1 REKQGQ
7 VDLEK
12 NLTRTIPPRCSF
24 FLVSALRV
32 TTPQDT
38 INHDQRSDL
47 KMPSSIEPL
56 SLPSSTITP
65 AQTTFEDGVPE
76 IKDVP
81 ALGPK
86 KTGSPSKPLPKRLS
100 HRSSWLRYPHWPASS
115 SSTQC
120 LPTSENCGLNQHQ
133 PCDTWLLLLL
143 LLLLLLEV
151 AVFLIK
157 RTVPTESRCFISS
170 SQRVLSLE
178 GEWQRGNLTVPSHY
192 GLQIPEVCIERE
204 EEEHLNTCLPVYCA
218 VVISVADPMECFY
231 KRDISQAVENVWKGA
246 AQVVVTEFCKE
257 TKSCIRRVSSVK
269 AV

>member
-1 REKQGQ
+1 
-7 VDLEK
+7 
-12 NLTRTIPPRCSF
+12 
-24 FLVSALRV
+24 
-32 TTPQDT
+32 
-38 INHDQRSDL
+38 
-47 KMPSSIEPL
+47 MPSSIEPL

-178 GEWQRGNLTVPSHY
+178 GEWQRGNLVHTQTRLFRRIMVSRFLRCALRGRRRNISTHVFRSTVRWSYPSRI
-192 GLQIPEVCIERE
+192 LWNASINE
-204 EEEHLNTCLPVYCA
+204 T
-218 VVISVADPMECFY
+218 SV
-231 KRDISQAVENVWKGA
+231 RLWRTSGRGQLRWL
-246 AQVVVTEFCKE
+246 
-257 TKSCIRRVSSVK
+257 
-269 AV
+269 